1 MITLLAFL
9 FVIGLL
15 VFFHE
20 LGHFLVAKWS
30 GVLVYTFSFGF
41 GPKIFGFKWGETE
54 YVLSLLPLGGYV
66 KMAGE
71 DVEDNSSDVPI
82 NRRYDKKPLLV
93 RSLIVL
99 AGPLMNFVL
108 AVLIFFLLFT
118 SYGVPSVLPVVD
130 KVLEGGPAYIAG
142 IQSGDKI
149 IAINNKKV
157 STPEEIAKI
166 IGENL
171 EKKIKITVDRG
182 GKILDFEVTPMW
194 DEELKRARLF
204 ITFKVVLERYSPISA
219 FLKALY
225 TTGMILQLII
235 VGLWKII
242 IGSAP
247 LEVAGPL
254 GIAQMAG
261 QAAKNGWINLLNF
274 SALLSVY
281 IGFLNLIPLPVLDGG
296 VLLLLAIEKVR
307 GKPLSKKR
315 LQIIYYIGISI
326 LLILFLFG
334 TYSDL
339 LRIFK

>member
-1 MITLLAFL
+1 MTTLFAFL

-30 GVLVYTFSFGF
+30 GILVYTFSFGF

-54 YVLSLLPLGGYV
+54 YVISLFPLGGYV

-71 DVEDNSSDVPI
+71 DREEDKDVPPS
-82 NRRYDKKPLLV
+82 RRFDKKPIWI
-93 RSLIVL
+93 RALIVI

-108 AVLIFFLLFT
+108 AIAIFSLLFMT
-118 SYGVPSVLPVVD
+118 YGVPSVLPVVD
-130 KVLEGGPAYIAG
+130 KVVEGGPAYIAG
-142 IQSGDKI
+142 IQPGDKI
-149 IAINNKKV
+149 IAINGKKV
-157 STPEEIAKI
+157 ELPEEIAQI
-166 IGENL
+166 VNESLG
-171 EKKIKITVDRG
+171 KKLKITVDRK
-182 GKILDFEVTPMW
+182 GKILNFEITPIW
-194 DEELKRARLF
+194 DEDLKRARLF
-204 ITFKVVLERYSPISA
+204 ITFKVVLKRYSIIPAIA
-219 FLKALY
+219 KGLH
-225 TTGMILQLII
+225 TTFIILQLVI

-242 IGSAP
+242 TGHAP

-261 QAAKNGWINLLNF
+261 EAARSGWANLLNF

-281 IGFLNLIPLPVLDGG
+281 IGFLNLLPLPVLDGG
-296 VLLLLAIEKVR
+296 VLLLLGVEKLR
-307 GKPLSKKR
+307 GKPLEKEK

-326 LLILFLFG
+326 LLALFLFG

>member
-1 MITLLAFL
+1 MITLFAFL

-54 YVLSLLPLGGYV
+54 YVLSLFPLGGYV

-71 DVEDNSSDVPI
+71 DKEEDVEIPE
-82 NRRYDKKPLLV
+82 NRRFDKKPIWI
-93 RSLIVL
+93 RSLIVIS
-99 AGPLMNFVL
+99 GPLMNFVL
-108 AVLIFFLLFT
+108 ATVIFSLLFM
-118 SYGVPSVLPVVD
+118 SYGIPHVLPVVD
-130 KVLEGGPAYIAG
+130 KVVEGGPAYIAG
-142 IQSGDKI
+142 IEPGDKI
-149 IAINNKKV
+149 VAINGQKIDAPEKVAQIVNESLGKK
-157 STPEEIAKI
+157 
-166 IGENL
+166 L
-171 EKKIKITVDRG
+171 KITVERD
-182 GKILDFEVTPMW
+182 GKLIDFEITPIW

-204 ITFKVVLERYSPISA
+204 ITFKVVLKKYSLFSA
-219 FLKALY
+219 IGRGFK
-225 TTGMILQLII
+225 TTLMVLQLVI

-242 IGSAP
+242 TGHAP

-261 QAAKNGWINLLNF
+261 EAAKSGWINLLNF

-281 IGFLNLIPLPVLDGG
+281 IGFLNLLPLPVLDGG
-296 VLLLLAIEKVR
+296 VLLLLGIEKLR
-307 GKPLSKKR
+307 GKPLEKEK
-315 LQIIYYIGISI
+315 LQIIYYIGLSI
-326 LLILFLFG
+326 LLALFLFG